1 MSQESGLTVESER
14 DDIVAAVEANPDQA
28 RRIEALG
35 LVSAGVAHE
44 FSNLLTVMLG
54 SLQQLRRQSLDASGE
69 EQLDRLEWGARQ
81 ATRLLRQVLS
91 LARRPT
97 GKPQLVNL
105 NEAVQG
111 FDKMLTHVAGQYVEV
126 SLELARQPLLAR
138 VEPDQLELAL
148 LNLVRNA
155 SDAMAGIGRIVVRTS
170 GHRVDGL
177 GGQPSVE
184 VSVTDTGPGM
194 SPEVVQHATDSFFT
208 TKEPGNGTGLG
219 LWMVQR
225 FVSASDGK
233 LDIQTNSGQGTTVRV
248 IFPRAESG

>member
-1 MSQESGLTVESER
+1 MSQELGLTADGES
-14 DDIVAAVEANPDQA
+14 DDIVAAVEANPDQG

-35 LVSAGVAHE
+35 LVSAGVVHE

-54 SLQQLRRQSLDASGE
+54 IRRQSLDAHGE

-81 ATRLLRQVLS
+81 ATRLLRQVFS

-111 FDKMLTHVAGQYVEV
+111 FDKMLTHIAGQNVEV
-126 SLELARQPLLAR
+126 ILELARQPLLAR

-155 SDAMAGIGRIVVRTS
+155 SDAMAGIGRIVIRTS

-184 VSVTDTGPGM
+184 VSVTDTGPGT
-194 SPEVVQHATDSFFT
+194 SPDVVRDATDSFFT

-219 LWMVQR
+219 LWLVQR
-225 FVSASDGK
+225 FVDEGDGK
-233 LDIQTNSGQGTTVRV
+233 LDIKTAPGLGTTVRL
-248 IFPRAESG
+248 IFPRAENG

>member
-1 MSQESGLTVESER
+1 MSQELGRTTDGESDGIE
-14 DDIVAAVEANPDQA
+14 AAIEANPDQA

-126 SLELARQPLLAR
+126 SLELAR
-138 VEPDQLELAL
+138 
-148 LNLVRNA
+148 
-155 SDAMAGIGRIVVRTS
+155 
-170 GHRVDGL
+170 
-177 GGQPSVE
+177 
-184 VSVTDTGPGM
+184 
-194 SPEVVQHATDSFFT
+194 
-208 TKEPGNGTGLG
+208 
-219 LWMVQR
+219 
-225 FVSASDGK
+225 
-233 LDIQTNSGQGTTVRV
+233 
-248 IFPRAESG
+248 